1 MLQYLKLN
9 TMTLEILMPA
19 KSIILIDA
27 YAQIYRG
34 YYAIRALTNSKKQP
48 TNAIFA
54 MTKFFLKIYSQEQT
68 MYGAVVFDVGKPAF
82 RLALAP
88 DYKAG
93 RPPMPEDLRVQI
105 PHIKSMAEAFGWP
118 LLSKEGYEADDL
130 IAAIAKDF
138 AAYPV
143 KIVSADK
150 DLAQIISD
158 RVKMLIP
165 DRKNS
170 GLEVR
175 GPEEVIARFEVLPS
189 QMVDFLALVGDSS
202 DNIPGIAGVG
212 PKTAAALINKFGSV
226 NTMLSDIESVENEKL
241 REKIRNSAELL
252 HKNIE
257 LITLKT
263 EIQDKPWNDIETLS
277 MKTPDWNKIVEIC
290 QELELKSI
298 LKELPGAKPET
309 AIFTH
314 QEDDLF
320 SAIPAAA
327 PEKPDNYPAAK
338 SEKYA
343 PDFFDNL

>member
-1 MLQYLKLN
+1 
-9 TMTLEILMPA
+9 MPE

-34 YYAIRALTNSKKQP
+34 YYAIRALTNSKQQP
-48 TNAIFA
+48 TNAVFA
-54 MTKFFLKIYSQEQT
+54 MAKFFLKMYSEEHA
-68 MYGAVVFDVGKPAF
+68 MYGAVAFDVGKPAF

-88 DYKAG
+88 EYKAG
-93 RPPMPEDLRVQI
+93 RPPMPDDLRVQV
-105 PHIKSMAEAFGWP
+105 PYIKSLAEAFGWP

-138 AAYPV
+138 DPYPV
-143 KIVSADK
+143 RFVSADK
-150 DLAQIISD
+150 DLAQIVSD

-175 GPEEVIARFEVLPS
+175 GPEEVIARFEVSPG
-189 QMVDFLALVGDSS
+189 QMVDFLSLVGDNS
-202 DNIPGIAGVG
+202 DNIPGVAGIG
-212 PKTAAALINKFGSV
+212 PKTAAALIKKFGSI
-226 NTMLSDIESVENEKL
+226 NTMLSGLESIENEKM

-263 EIQDKPWNDIETLS
+263 EIQDKPWNAIETLS
-277 MKTPDWNKIVEIC
+277 MKTPDWNKIASIC
-290 QELELKSI
+290 QELELRSI
-298 LKELPGAKPET
+298 LKELPGARPEST
-309 AIFTH
+309 LPA

-320 SAIPAAA
+320 SAIPAAVPA
-327 PEKPDNYPAAK
+327 KPDNPSTAK

-343 PDFFDNL
+343 PDLFDDL